1 MTSRRAAPPP
11 QDGLLDLLG
20 EPTPAA
26 VVEKVDPLWGALG
39 VTWPKVPAGRHLCQD
54 CVDLIHGR
62 KDGPNPLVAV
72 ARRKGPNGDR
82 LLCAAHAQ
90 DHKDADAK
98 VEREHA
104 GRIAAA
110 KAAQKAA
117 INTSGRGKRR
127 EHA

>member
-1 MTSRRAAPPP
+1 MPRRNPAPPP

-20 EPTPAA
+20 APEPAPR
-26 VVEKVDPLWGALG
+26 VEKPDPLWGALG
-39 VTWPKVPAGRHLCQD
+39 VTWGKPPAGRHLCQD
-54 CVDLIHGR
+54 CVDLIHG
-62 KDGPNPLVAV
+62 KEGGTHPLVATY
-72 ARRKGPNGDR
+72 RRKGPNGDR
-82 LLCAAHAQ
+82 LLCPAHAQ

-104 GRIAAA
+104 DRIKAA

-117 INTSGRGKRR
+117 AGAAGRAKHR

>member
-1 MTSRRAAPPP
+1 MTRRSPAPPP

-20 EPTPAA
+20 EPDPKPR
-26 VVEKVDPLWGALG
+26 VQKPDPLFGALN
-39 VTWPKVPAGRHLCQD
+39 VTWLKVPAGRHLCQD
-54 CVDLIHGR
+54 CVDLIHGTT
-62 KDGPNPLVAV
+62 GGTSPLVAV

-90 DHKDADAK
+90 DHRDADAR
-98 VEREHA
+98 VERQYA
-104 GRIAAA
+104 DRIAAN

-117 INTSGRGKRR
+117 VASSGRARHR